1 MSLNEPPSPV
11 QGTITAKAVLF
22 DSENRLSALRLVD
35 TKVTEQIIERVI
47 DGKTVKETVR
57 IKEATY
63 YRFENRVEE
72 ICLLLEKTIDQTTK
86 AIKEGILRNTPKN
99 MLNGFDF
106 MGVATRSKLRHITIK
121 VPIPAYSCGW
131 TDLVDSLEAITLF
144 SNNFGELIRPTVDDP
159 SNPCDRCGYEACLPP
174 GKNLLAVCV
183 DVLENIIEMNGNKD
197 KTGWRLTDDV
207 YWHLNEP
214 AFRLC
219 CTSLNRRRTN
229 SCTINWIQ
237 ILSSKNIHHHPEYL
251 IPTNA
256 VANGAVTFGHGK
268 PRLFPMSRNIKAD
281 KKDSLSDK
289 LSQSTTAAEIS
300 VSSAFQ
306 DESSETSETLLFD
319 SASSATPYSA
329 SSKTNGSGL
338 DDNHNLSDTMNPITS
353 GASSSL
359 ASDELVFSN
368 TAADQ
373 QSPVPGVVPKP
384 SEIIPEII
392 ATSRIP
398 SNTPPTPS
406 PQKSFGKIKGI
417 CSRALK
423 KLKPRKNSPAE
434 S

>member
-1 MSLNEPPSPV
+1 
-11 QGTITAKAVLF
+11 
-22 DSENRLSALRLVD
+22 
-35 TKVTEQIIERVI
+35 
-47 DGKTVKETVR
+47 
-57 IKEATY
+57 
-63 YRFENRVEE
+63 
-72 ICLLLEKTIDQTTK
+72 
-86 AIKEGILRNTPKN
+86 
-99 MLNGFDF
+99 
-106 MGVATRSKLRHITIK
+106 
-121 VPIPAYSCGW
+121 
-131 TDLVDSLEAITLF
+131 
-144 SNNFGELIRPTVDDP
+144 
-159 SNPCDRCGYEACLPP
+159 
-174 GKNLLAVCV
+174 
-183 DVLENIIEMNGNKD
+183 
-197 KTGWRLTDDV
+197 
-207 YWHLNEP
+207 
-214 AFRLC
+214 
-219 CTSLNRRRTN
+219 
-229 SCTINWIQ
+229 
-237 ILSSKNIHHHPEYL
+237 
-251 IPTNA
+251 
-256 VANGAVTFGHGK
+256 
-268 PRLFPMSRNIKAD
+268 MSRNIKAD

-338 DDNHNLSDTMNPITS
+338 DDNHNLSDTMNPITP

-423 KLKPRKNSPAE
+423 S
-434 S
+434 